1 MTAPRFPYAIGLIA
15 LTVAPAC
22 AKHERAEPTGMYAE
36 ADEAY
41 IGGGVGGAVGG
52 AYGGA
57 MPTMAYDDAPMGA
70 PAPAPARAE
79 MARKSSSVS
88 RSAPQQQVSSP
99 PPPPSSNTTA
109 TDMADKAAEQ
119 AEARLVHYDGYARLR
134 VGKLEEAA
142 DTLVKLATD
151 AGGRVESLSR
161 TRLILR
167 VPVAVFREKF
177 ATMLTVGDVLDK
189 NITAQDVTEA
199 FQSIELRLQSARAAR
214 ERLQALLAKSK
225 DEREKLMLIREL
237 QRLGQEIDGME
248 SQARTIADLASMS
261 RITLDLVP
269 RESLVASG
277 PVPETSAFAWIRTL
291 SPFRTDVQDS
301 GKRLALTAPEG
312 MVVLDLKKRFVAESA
327 DGARIRGTR
336 LVNAPRG
343 SSAFW
348 LDAMQQRLAPEFAK
362 AETSTPGDWQ
372 VVRLVDRSEKPYVYV
387 LAVRAEGDHLD
398 LVEVYYPSEA
408 QETRYGDGVKAML
421 NGGAT

>member
-1 MTAPRFPYAIGLIA
+1 MTAPRLPFAIGLIA

-22 AKHERAEPTGMYAE
+22 AKHDRAEPTGMYAQE
-36 ADEAY
+36 ADAY
-41 IGGGVGGAVGG
+41 GGIEGGAVGG
-52 AYGGA
+52 VYGGA
-57 MPTMAYDDAPMGA
+57 MPAMAYDEAPMPA
-70 PAPAPARAE
+70 APAPARAE

-99 PPPPSSNTTA
+99 PPPPSGNTTA
-109 TDMADKAAEQ
+109 TDVEDKAAEQ

-312 MVVLDLKKRFVAESA
+312 MVVLDLKKRFIAESA

-362 AETSTPGDWQ
+362 AETSTQGDWQ

-421 NGGAT
+421 AGGAA